1 MPTET
6 DREVRS
12 SLPRAWAPPEPHL
25 FVVLEGDRPTAGGIR
40 CSLRDV
46 EEVVLARED
55 VRGVHRGAGSSRVK
69 VSLPDRK
76 VSSRHARVLRSP
88 QGWRVQDCGSTNGT
102 FVNGAPVTDH
112 LLSDGDVIEV
122 GRTMLRIRLE
132 LATPEGTPRFAQSGP
147 CDVTGLRTLLPALGA
162 ELELVRRVAASTVP
176 VLLLGETGTGKEV
189 VARAIHATSGRRG
202 EFAAVNC
209 AALPATLVESL
220 LFGHVKGAFSG
231 AAREEVGFV
240 RRGHGGTLFL
250 DEVGDLPPAAQAVLL
265 RVLQEGEVVPV
276 GSTRPIPV
284 DLRVIAAT
292 HQPVDVMSEQGS
304 FRRDLLA
311 RLQGFTHRLWP
322 LADRREDVGVLV
334 AELISLAAGERANE
348 VRLSSDAARALVSYE
363 WPLNV
368 RELAQVLSLACTLAD
383 GMQIE
388 ASHLPPALTTGADRA
403 PTCGDAPDVLSPEQT
418 SLRVELISQL
428 ERSAGNVA
436 AVARQMNKAPM
447 QIYRWMGR
455 LGIDPRAFR

>member
-1 MPTET
+1 
-6 DREVRS
+6 
-12 SLPRAWAPPEPHL
+12 
-25 FVVLEGDRPTAGGIR
+25 
-40 CSLRDV
+40 
-46 EEVVLARED
+46 
-55 VRGVHRGAGSSRVK
+55 
-69 VSLPDRK
+69 
-76 VSSRHARVLRSP
+76 
-88 QGWRVQDCGSTNGT
+88 
-102 FVNGAPVTDH
+102 
-112 LLSDGDVIEV
+112 
-122 GRTMLRIRLE
+122 MLRIRLD
-132 LATPEGTPRFAQSGP
+132 LATPECTPPFAESGARE
-147 CDVTGLRTLLPALGA
+147 VTGLRTLLPALGA

-240 RRGHGGTLFL
+240 RRGHAGTLFL

-265 RVLQEGEVVPV
+265 RALQEGEVVPI

-334 AELISLAAGERANE
+334 AELISLAAGERAQE
-348 VRLSSDAARALVSYE
+348 VRLSSDAARALVAYE

-388 ASHLPPALTTGADRA
+388 ASHLPPALTTAAVRA
-403 PTCGDAPDVLSPEQT
+403 PTPGDAPDVLSPAQT
-418 SLRVELISQL
+418 SLRGELISNL

-455 LGIDPRAFR
+455 LGIDPRGFR